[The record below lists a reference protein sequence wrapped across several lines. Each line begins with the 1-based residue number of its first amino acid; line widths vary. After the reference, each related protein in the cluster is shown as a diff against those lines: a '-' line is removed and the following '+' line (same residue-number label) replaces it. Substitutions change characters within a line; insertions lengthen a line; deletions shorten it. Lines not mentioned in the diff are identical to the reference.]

1 MTNLMRW
8 TATIAL
14 GVLAMTVS
22 AQQGDNTELSQNTS
36 QGGDLS
42 NTQTGESDSALGE
55 SRYITDLIYTP
66 IRTGPGGDY
75 RIVNKGLPS

>member
-22 AQQGDNTELSQNTS
+22 AQQGDNTQLSQNTS
-36 QGGDLS
+36 QDGDLS
-42 NTQTGESDSALGE
+42 NTQTLEGDRAL
-55 SRYITDLIYTP
+55 
-66 IRTGPGGDY
+66 
-75 RIVNKGLPS
+75 